1 MDSFYFL
8 HSRSLFNIDYG
19 TYKAGLTVLNSLTLE
34 MLDNEKRLKH
44 NAIYQNPLYSQM
56 CEDYAETAVLLQYIE
71 QCTSVN
77 SDIDTDAEFENNY
90 PQTNVGFLG
99 VSFAGITGI
108 AAKRQVTNTTSL
120 QVCRNFFLDNLIKNG
135 KDKDL
140 PSLLQNRFP
149 KFSFTND
156 ALKDLLWWKY
166 NGNGILDSVID
177 LLDDIPAHPFTG
189 GLGKTE
195 VLSNMKTPIAS
206 KRITQGDRLSYTFGG
221 ITIIHRCKDHYQ

>member
-8 HSRSLFNIDYG
+8 HSRSLCNIDYG

-77 SDIDTDAEFENNY
+77 TDIDTDAEFEKIF
-90 PQTNVGFLG
+90 PQSNAGFLG
-99 VSFAGITGI
+99 VNFAGVSGI
-108 AAKRQVTNTTSL
+108 DGKRQVTNTASFRI
-120 QVCRNFFLDNLIKNG
+120 CRIYFLDNLIKHG

-149 KFSFTND
+149 KFSFTIE
-156 ALKDLLWWKY
+156 AQKDLLWWKY
-166 NGNGILDSVID
+166 NGNGILDSLIE
-177 LLDDIPAHPFTG
+177 LLDDIPSHPFTG

-195 VLSNMKTPIAS
+195 ALSNTKTPVAS
-206 KRITQGDRLSYTFGG
+206 KRITQEDRLTYTFGEM
-221 ITIIHRCKDHYQ
+221 TTIHRCKDHY